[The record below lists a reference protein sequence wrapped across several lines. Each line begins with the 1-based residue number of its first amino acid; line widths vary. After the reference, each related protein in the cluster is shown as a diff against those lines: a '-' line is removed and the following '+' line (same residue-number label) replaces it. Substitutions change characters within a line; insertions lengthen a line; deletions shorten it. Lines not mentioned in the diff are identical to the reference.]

1 MDREQQAFI
10 FDMDGVIYDSE
21 PIHARAK
28 KQVLAE
34 CGISITDERLATFVG
49 RSSKD
54 FYGTMVQENPQCPV
68 SWQELARRKHVLY
81 KKMLMEDETIT
92 AIPGVRELLERI
104 KAAGYIIGLGSSSTM
119 EMIEL
124 VLGRFNLWDY
134 FKAVVSGD
142 DLPRSK
148 PDPLIFLTV
157 AEKLGVKP
165 ENCTVIEDAFAG
177 VTAARAA
184 GMHCIGY
191 SNPNSGAQDLSGADK
206 IVKSHD
212 EIVV

>member
-1 MDREQQAFI
+1 MAENAFI

-21 PIHARAK
+21 PIHAKAK

-34 CGISITDERLATFVG
+34 WGITISHERLAAFVG
-49 RSSKD
+49 RSSRD
-54 FYGTMVQENPQCPV
+54 FYGTMVKENPQCPV
-68 SWQELARRKHVLY
+68 SWQELARRKHALY
-81 KKMLMEDETIT
+81 KKLLVEDDSIT
-92 AIPGVRELLERI
+92 TMPGVRELLERL
-104 KAAGYIIGLGSSSTM
+104 KAAGYVIGLGSSSTM
-119 EMIEL
+119 EMIQL
-124 VLGRFNLWDY
+124 VLGRFGLKDY
-134 FKAVVSGD
+134 FRVLVSGD
-142 DLPRSK
+142 ELPRSK

-191 SNPNSGAQDLSGADK
+191 YNPNSGAQDLSGADR

-212 EIVV
+212 DIVV